1 MRLCTALLVSAF
13 LFAPA
18 SLRAADVVVAIEAK
32 GFVPE
37 AAAMHVGDRLVVV
50 NRTNKKQ
57 YIWSQGGN
65 YAFNFLSTAEN
76 GWTHEPGQLLGIVI
90 PFAGNYRIGNALDG
104 QMHAAIT
111 VSR

>member
-1 MRLCTALLVSAF
+1 MRLCTALLILAF

-50 NRTNKKQ
+50 NRTDKKQ
-57 YIWSQGGN
+57 YIWGQGGN
-65 YAFNFLSTAEN
+65 YAFDFLSTAEN

-90 PFAGNYRIGNALDG
+90 PFAGNYRIGNAVDG
-104 QMHAAIT
+104 QMHAAI
-111 VSR
+111 VVGR